1 MTAHVDSLSSEVAPF
16 ADLDVAGGVLD
27 ATGGLVGSACPQCDG
42 RDFPARQ
49 VCYRCG
55 VKGQVPAS
63 VGSRGT
69 LYSWTRVHVSSTR
82 PVPYYLGYVDIAEG
96 LRVLGHLEG
105 SEDWQLDEEVQV
117 TPTESG
123 WVFVRAGDPS

>member
-1 MTAHVDSLSSEVAPF
+1 VTAHVDSSPSEIAPF
-16 ADLDVAGGVLD
+16 ADLDVAGGRLD
-27 ATGGLVGSACPQCDG
+27 ATGSLAGSACPRCNG

-55 VKGQVPAS
+55 VKGQLPAS

-69 LYSWTRVHVSSTR
+69 LYSWTRVHISSTR
-82 PVPYYLGYVDIAEG
+82 PVPYCLGYVDIAEG

-105 SEDWQLDEEVQV
+105 SEDWQPDEQVQV
-117 TPTESG
+117 SPTESG
-123 WVFVRAGDPS
+123 WAFVRAGELS